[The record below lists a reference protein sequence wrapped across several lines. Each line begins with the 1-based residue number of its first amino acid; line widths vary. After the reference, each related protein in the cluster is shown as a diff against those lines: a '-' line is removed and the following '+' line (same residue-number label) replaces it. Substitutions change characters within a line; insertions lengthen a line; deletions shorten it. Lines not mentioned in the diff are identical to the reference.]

1 MTPLTLE
8 KIQFV
13 KKTFCIDEEHKIE
26 NMNLEDAV
34 IWAALEQAEKIALG
48 ELVLVPKKPVGE
60 KTYRLRN
67 GKKMKIS
74 VLTDVFQPQPPR
86 ED

>member
-1 MTPLTLE
+1 MTHLTLE

-34 IWAALEQAEKIALG
+34 IWATLEQAEKIALG
-48 ELVLVPKKPVGE
+48 ECAIIE
-60 KTYRLRN
+60 KEMA
-67 GKKMKIS
+67 KS
-74 VLTDVFQPQPPR
+74 VLPMAVYMTVFGKLPQPPR